1 LNLAIALICVLN
13 HSFCY
18 DKNVRNFVQKY
29 FMTKVLSVTEF
40 RNNLASELEHV
51 CKNSRNQIIVKRPK
65 GKGNIVILSQEAFNA
80 IEETMYLLSTPN
92 NKKHLLE
99 SIQELNDGKGIKF
112 KQEDI
117 WK

>member
-1 LNLAIALICVLN
+1 MDENDSLQ
-13 HSFCY
+13 H

-29 FMTKVLSVTEF
+29 YMTKVLSVTEF

-51 CKNSRNQIIVKRPK
+51 CKNKRNQIIVKRPK
-65 GKGNIVILSQEAFNA
+65 GKGNIVILSQEAFSA
-80 IEETMYLLSTPN
+80 LEETMYLLSTPN

-99 SIQELNDGKGIKF
+99 SIKQAKEGKTTKF
-112 KQEDI
+112 KLEDI

>member
-1 LNLAIALICVLN
+1 
-13 HSFCY
+13 
-18 DKNVRNFVQKY
+18 
-29 FMTKVLSVTEF
+29 MTKVLSVTEF
-40 RNNLASELEHV
+40 RNNLASELEQV
-51 CKNSRNQIIVKRPK
+51 CGDNRNQIIIKRPK
-65 GKGNIVILSQEAFNA
+65 GKGNVVVISQKAFNA

-92 NKKHLLE
+92 NKKHLLD

>member
-1 LNLAIALICVLN
+1 
-13 HSFCY
+13 
-18 DKNVRNFVQKY
+18 
-29 FMTKVLSVTEF
+29 MTKVLSVTEF
-40 RNNLASELEHV
+40 RSNLAEELEQV
-51 CKNSRNQIIVKRPK
+51 CCDNRNQIIIKRPK
-65 GKGNIVILSQEAFNA
+65 GKGNVVVLSQEAFNA

-92 NKKHLLE
+92 NKKHLLD

>member
-1 LNLAIALICVLN
+1 LHPAIAFICVLN
-13 HSFCY
+13 VSLRY

-51 CKNSRNQIIVKRPK
+51 CKNRRNQIILKRPK

-99 SIQELNDGKGIKF
+99 SLKELKDGKGIKF
-112 KQEDI
+112 KIEDL

>member
-1 LNLAIALICVLN
+1 
-13 HSFCY
+13 
-18 DKNVRNFVQKY
+18 
-29 FMTKVLSVTEF
+29 MTKVLSVTEF

-80 IEETMYLLSTPN
+80 IEESLYLLSTPN
-92 NKKHLLE
+92 NKKHLLD

-112 KQEDI
+112 KLEDI